1 MRNLPVHWKEGLFLQ
16 PHHFQA
22 ADRFWTECLQTSEQF
37 DHPYNYGIRSLQI
50 SEEAIAN
57 HQVQVNFCHARM
69 KNGTL
74 ISLDPGQ
81 APDRVDLKEAF
92 ATESV
97 VRVFLAVAKLK
108 LGSPNV
114 GDSSGPDKRRYVGST
129 QSKPDESAGGNDQEI
144 GLRQLD
150 VRIMLST
157 QDLAGYEVLEIA
169 QVQRASEEEATPRL
183 DNGYFPPMLAIDAW
197 PPLLGRDIVR
207 AVYDIIGK
215 KIDMLSQQV
224 ANRGIG
230 FAAQMPGD
238 MDRLMM
244 LMLLNTAYSVLRVL
258 TFASGVHPLVA
269 YTELCRIVGQLAIF
283 DPTRRAPE
291 VPLYDHDDL
300 ARIFHTVKDFIQ
312 ALMAKI
318 GDYEYEERPFIG
330 KGRGMAVALESEWFN
345 TDWQWFVGVCR
356 GDLSRDDCLALLSP
370 GKLNWKLG
378 SAGRV
383 EELFSHGA
391 PGLQLTPLA
400 QAPRAL
406 PPAGDMVYF
415 EVTRGNAAWN
425 DVLETETLAMRL
437 NENLIANRDKL
448 KQGGKELVV
457 AVGGRQ
463 SQLRFALFAVQ
474 ERS

>member
-1 MRNLPVHWKEGLFLQ
+1 MRNLPVHWSEGLFLR

-22 ADRFWTECLQTSEQF
+22 ADRFWAESLQTSGQF
-37 DHPYNYGIRSLQI
+37 DHAYNYGIHSLQI

-57 HQVQVNFCHARM
+57 HQVQVDFCHARM
-69 KNGTL
+69 SNGTL

-108 LGSPNV
+108 MGNPNV
-114 GDSSGPDKRRYVGST
+114 GDGDGSDKRRYVAST
-129 QSKPDESAGGNDQEI
+129 QSIQDESAGGNEQEI

-150 VRIMLST
+150 IRIMLST
-157 QDLAGYEVLEIA
+157 QDLAGYEVLPIA
-169 QVQRASEEEATPRL
+169 QVQRASEEEATPQL
-183 DNGYFPPMLAIDAW
+183 DSDYYPPMLTIDAW
-197 PPLLGRDIVR
+197 PPFLGRDIVR
-207 AVYDIIGK
+207 AIYDIVGK
-215 KIDMLSQQV
+215 KVDMLSQQV

-244 LMLLNTAYSVLRVL
+244 LMLLNGAHSALRVL

-300 ARIFHTVKDFIQ
+300 ARIFHKVKDFIQ
-312 ALMAKI
+312 ALLAKI
-318 GDYEYEERPFIG
+318 GDYEFEQRFFVG
-330 KGRGMAVALESEWFN
+330 KGRGMAVAIESEWFN

-356 GDLSRDDCLALLSP
+356 GNLSRDECLALLSP
-370 GKLNWKLG
+370 GKLSWKLG
-378 SAGRV
+378 SARKV
-383 EELFSHGA
+383 EELFTHGA
-391 PGLQLTPLA
+391 PGLQLTPLP

-406 PPAGDMVYF
+406 PPAGDVLYF
-415 EVTRGNAAWN
+415 EVNRGNAAWN
-425 DVLETETLAMRL
+425 DVLETGTLAMRL
-437 NENLIANRDKL
+437 NENLIANRDDL
-448 KQGGKELVV
+448 QGRQELVV
-457 AVGGRQ
+457 AVGGKQ
-463 SQLRFALFAVQ
+463 TQLRFALFAVP
-474 ERS
+474 EKS